1 MFEKNTQQV
10 QKECKHGCEW
20 NGLSQCKPGWWVL
33 RKDAKKCRE
42 KVSIGWKNR
51 GQLYHTKIRKI

>member
-33 RKDAKKCRE
+33 RKDAKKMQRKSKYRME
-42 KVSIGWKNR
+42 KQGSIVS
-51 GQLYHTKIRKI
+51 Y